1 MIIKE
6 LPLLN
11 EILADWEE
19 TIGEDFQGYKN
30 HVHRMILCCFA
41 LATKELDEELSEED
55 KEKIIIAGAFHDI
68 GIWIEDTLDY
78 LPPSIP
84 PTREY
89 LKKHGLESW
98 STEIELM
105 INEHHKIKEYKNT
118 DYPLVELF
126 RKGDLVD
133 FSLGM
138 VKFGLPKQDIK
149 TLKTQIPNAG
159 FHKCLAKRATKWFLK
174 HPLNPAPMMKW

>member
-1 MIIKE
+1 MIIQE
-6 LPLLN
+6 LPLLD
-11 EILADWEE
+11 EILADWKD
-19 TIGEDFQGYKN
+19 TIGDDFLGYRN

-41 LATKELDEELSEED
+41 LANKALDDEE

-84 PTREY
+84 PAREY
-89 LKKHGLESW
+89 LKKRGLETW

-105 INEHHKIKEYKNT
+105 INEHHKLREYKDTN
-118 DYPLVELF
+118 YPLVELF

-138 VKFGLPKQDIK
+138 IRFRLSKNDIK
-149 TLKTQIPNAG
+149 ILKTKIPNAG
-159 FHKCLAKRATKWFLK
+159 FHKSLAKRATKWFLK
-174 HPLNPAPMMKW
+174 HPFNPAPMMKW

>member
-1 MIIKE
+1 MIFKE
-6 LPLLN
+6 LPLAD
-11 EILADWEE
+11 EILAKWKD
-19 TIGEDFQGYKN
+19 TIGDDYHGYRN

-41 LATKELDEELSEED
+41 LGKLSNKILSEED
-55 KEKIIIAGAFHDI
+55 KNKIIIAAVFHDL

-84 PTREY
+84 PALKY
-89 LKKHGLESW
+89 LKEKGLENW
-98 STEIELM
+98 AAEIKLM
-105 INEHHKIKEYKNT
+105 INEHHKIREYRNPN
-118 DYPLVELF
+118 YPLVELF

-138 VKFGLPKQDIK
+138 MRFGLSKSNINQ
-149 TLKTQIPNAG
+149 LKYNLPNAG
-159 FHKCLAKRATKWFLK
+159 FHKNLTKRVVKWFLK

>member
-1 MIIKE
+1 MIIE
-6 LPLLN
+6 EVPQLD
-11 EILADWEE
+11 EILADYKE
-19 TIGEDFQGYKN
+19 TIGDEFQAYRN

-41 LATKELDEELSEED
+41 LRNLANEDLTEEE

-68 GIWIEDTLDY
+68 GIWIENTLDY

-84 PTREY
+84 PAQKY
-89 LKKHGLESW
+89 LKKRGLEAW

-105 INEHHKIKEYKNT
+105 INEHHKIREYKDNS
-118 DYPLVELF
+118 YPLVELF

-133 FSLGM
+133 FSLGT
-138 VKFGLPKQDIK
+138 VRFGLTKHDIK
-149 TLKTQIPNAG
+149 HLKSQIPNLG
-159 FHKCLAKRATKWFLK
+159 FHKILLKRAAKWFIK